1 MKQEIKLIV
10 TDLDGTFL
18 NEDKKVSAANKQAIA
33 SCRQKGMQFAIAS
46 GRPLEPVLELMKEW
60 GIEEH
65 CDYVLA
71 MNGAEIF
78 DCHTKDKESFY
89 QLPADV
95 IKNIMKH
102 YENMNVRFYLF
113 DKNIRYVNY
122 SDDETKKAAEVFG
135 EIEVQTDMFALCS
148 RPFTKLIVECD
159 PEDMSIVE
167 KHGQEYQNDSCTCFK
182 SAPNLFEF
190 VDPRVNKSYGLKQLC
205 ERKGFSMKEVL
216 AFGDTS
222 NDVEML
228 KDAGV
233 GVWMSNG
240 TQDAKE
246 VANAYTLTNEE
257 DGVAVYLNTHIL

>member
-102 YENMNVRFYLF
+102 YENMN
-113 DKNIRYVNY
+113 
-122 SDDETKKAAEVFG
+122 
-135 EIEVQTDMFALCS
+135 
-148 RPFTKLIVECD
+148 
-159 PEDMSIVE
+159 SILLV
-167 KHGQEYQNDSCTCFK
+167 
-182 SAPNLFEF
+182 
-190 VDPRVNKSYGLKQLC
+190 
-205 ERKGFSMKEVL
+205 
-216 AFGDTS
+216 
-222 NDVEML
+222 
-228 KDAGV
+228 
-233 GVWMSNG
+233 
-240 TQDAKE
+240 
-246 VANAYTLTNEE
+246 
-257 DGVAVYLNTHIL
+257 